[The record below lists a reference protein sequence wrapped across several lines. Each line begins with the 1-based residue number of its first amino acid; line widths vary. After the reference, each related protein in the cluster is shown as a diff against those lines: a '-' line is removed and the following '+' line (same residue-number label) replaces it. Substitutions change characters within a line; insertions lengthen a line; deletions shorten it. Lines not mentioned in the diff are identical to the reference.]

1 MCCTNLDNF
10 SIILEFMLQQ
20 IYCTISVSWY
30 TPIVFI
36 ADTVDRCRNGIPQ
49 CMMVIR
55 R

>member
-10 SIILEFMLQQ
+10 SIILEFMVLQQ

-36 ADTVDRCRNGIPQ
+36 ADIVHRCRNEYRSG
-49 CMMVIR
+49 MG
-55 R
+55 